1 MAGGVCP
8 SAYDDSTVAL
18 VSLLIQDVVTE
29 LCKCLEELEAVV
41 GLLRRP
47 ANGAGFT
54 LYP

>member
-1 MAGGVCP
+1 MPGGVCP
-8 SAYDDSTVAL
+8 SASDDSTVD
-18 VSLLIQDVVTE
+18 SLLIQDVATE